1 MELETTKGHFKYL
14 PFLNKCMNSWCLF
27 ILADVHTPVQAL
39 CRSRVLS
46 LLSLDSSLVLPTVAR
61 DCRPEQDN
69 ILSLSIKIKLIQNL
83 VIVPFFVNEQSYK
96 FNRRSNNYFHHYSD
110 KIFAALNS

>member
-1 MELETTKGHFKYL
+1 MKLETTKGHFKYL

-27 ILADVHTPVQAL
+27 IPSDVHTPVQTL
-39 CRSRVLS
+39 CRSKILS
-46 LLSLDSSLVLPTVAR
+46 LSSPDSSLVLPMVAR

-69 ILSLSIKIKLIQNL
+69 ILSFSIKIKLIQNL
-83 VIVPFFVNEQSYK
+83 VTVPFFVSEQSYK

-110 KIFAALNS
+110 NIFAAFNS